1 MAKLSGFKKIN
12 TAVFISGRGSNLKNL
27 IKFSNPKKSPIK
39 IRFVLSDKK
48 NAKGLI
54 FSKKMNIYTK
64 VYNFK
69 KKLKTEKKKFSKI

>member
-27 IKFSNPKKSPIK
+27 IKFSNQKKSPIK

-48 NAKGLI
+48 KAKGLI
-54 FSKKMNIYTK
+54 FSKKINIDTK
-64 VYNFK
+64 IYNFK
-69 KKLKTEKKKFSKI
+69 KK